1 MDLKLSPMEI
11 MKYSLLLSL
20 GFFANSQE
28 KSKIL
33 LREQE
38 TGAKDFY
45 FQMSDETVKE
55 AECSKIAIHLS
66 FLLRSI
72 ILLGNS
78 Y

>member
-20 GFFANSQE
+20 GFLANSQE

-38 TGAKDFY
+38 TGTKDFHL
-45 FQMSDETVKE
+45 QMSDETVKE
-55 AECSKIAIHLS
+55 AEHSKIAIRLS
-66 FLLRSI
+66 FLLRSTT
-72 ILLGNS
+72 LLGNS